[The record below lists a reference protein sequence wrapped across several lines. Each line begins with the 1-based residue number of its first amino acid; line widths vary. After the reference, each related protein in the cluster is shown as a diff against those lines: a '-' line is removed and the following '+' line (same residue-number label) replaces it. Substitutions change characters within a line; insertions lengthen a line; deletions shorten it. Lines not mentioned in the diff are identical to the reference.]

1 MLALVTG
8 ATGHVGCNLVR
19 ALLGRGHSVRALVH
33 LRPGDGLSGLDVQ
46 TVAGDVRNPADM
58 DRACAGIDTCFHLAA
73 VISISGDKG
82 GRVSST
88 NVEGVRTVAGAAR
101 RAGVRRFVHVSSV
114 HAYDLDVE
122 GPLDE
127 AGPRAKQTDP
137 AYNRAKRDGEAALRE
152 EIAAGLPAVIVN
164 PSGVLGP
171 NDFEPSRMGRVFLG
185 LARRRLPALIEG
197 GFDWVD
203 VRDVASAIIAAAERA
218 TVGDNYFVTGRWA
231 SIRQLA
237 WMAAEH
243 TGVRP
248 PRFSVPVGLA
258 RIGAPFSRLGAAL
271 AGSEPLYSAESL
283 HAVSA
288 KARFVGTRAA
298 EALGHRPRRLEE
310 TVQAVH
316 EDLLARG
323 LLPVRGIP

>member
-8 ATGHVGCNLVR
+8 ATGHLGGNLVR
-19 ALLGRGHSVRALVH
+19 ALLDRGDSVRALVH
-33 LRPGDGLSGLDVQ
+33 LRPGDALSGLHVE

-58 DRACAGIDTCFHLAA
+58 DRACAGVNLCFHLAA
-73 VISISGDKG
+73 VISIAGDKG

-88 NVEGVRTVAGAAR
+88 NVDGVRAVAKAAR

-127 AGPRAKQTDP
+127 AGPRAKQADP

-203 VRDVASAIIAAAERA
+203 VRDVVAAILAAAERA
-218 TVGDNYFVTGRWA
+218 TVGDNYFVTGHWA

-237 WMAAEH
+237 RMAAEQ

-248 PRFSVPVGLA
+248 PRLSVPVGLA
-258 RIGAPFSRLGAAL
+258 RIGAPFGRLAAAL
-271 AGSEPLYSAESL
+271 TGSEPLYSAESL

-288 KARFVGTRAA
+288 RARFVGARAA
-298 EALGHRPRRLEE
+298 EALGHRPRLLEE
-310 TVQAVH
+310 TVEAVH
-316 EDLLARG
+316 ENFRARG
-323 LLPVRGIP
+323 LLPARGLP